1 MDVIGKILKIELK
14 YPVYYITV
22 TMYHYLRH
30 IFSKG
35 ARHTNVRKVRR
46 TISGL
51 DRHHLASGNYV
62 DNKSS
67 NNYLDAVANSL
78 KLLNIYGEGTL
89 KRIPVDTDV
98 RFIDIWSGG
107 IGHSIKIQHPSCQ
120 TFARPAVRVKASSPP
135 HVSRKNSSFP
145 RVKSSP

>member
-1 MDVIGKILKIELK
+1 
-14 YPVYYITV
+14 
-22 TMYHYLRH
+22 MYQYLRN

-35 ARHTNVRKVRR
+35 ARHTNMRKVCR

-51 DRHHLASGNYV
+51 DRHHLASGSYV

-67 NNYLDAVANSL
+67 NNYLDAIANSL

-89 KRIPVDTDV
+89 KRIPGGTDV
-98 RFIDIWSGG
+98 SFIDIWSGG
-107 IGHSIKIQHPSCQ
+107 IGHSIKIQHPSCR
-120 TFARPAVRVKASSPP
+120 TFVRPAVPVTASSPQR
-135 HVSRKNSSFP
+135 VSRKNSSFP